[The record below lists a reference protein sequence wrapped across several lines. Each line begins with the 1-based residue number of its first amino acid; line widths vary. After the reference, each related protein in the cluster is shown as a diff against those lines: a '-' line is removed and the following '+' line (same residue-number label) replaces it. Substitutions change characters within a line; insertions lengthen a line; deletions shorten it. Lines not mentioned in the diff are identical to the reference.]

1 MAKENTKKSKK
12 PLLIAGIATLILGV
26 YTAVGYAITGS
37 ATFLRDMAWTTGLF
51 AAGTAVGVP
60 VYIGVKALFTN
71 LFTKDKSKVR
81 VSKRSRGQEQEETLV
96 QGIVNIPTNERGDHR
111 RAQPI
116 SVGSTKQSSSRRA
129 K

>member
-1 MAKENTKKSKK
+1 MAKKNTKKSKK
-12 PLLIAGIATLILGV
+12 PFLIAAIATLVLGI
-26 YTAVGYAITGS
+26 YTAVGYVITGS
-37 ATFLRDMAWTTGLF
+37 QTFLRDMVWTTGLF

-60 VYIGVKALFTN
+60 AYIGAKALFTN

-81 VSKRSRGQEQEETLV
+81 VNKRSRGQEQEETLV
-96 QGIVNIPTNERGDHR
+96 QGIVNIPSNERGDHR